1 MPLGTLDRT
10 PPPFFKQGPS
20 ALSKLVVFSAVALF
34 LMVADLRFKV
44 TDPMRAVLAA
54 ALYPVQWAV
63 LQPVHAITGASGYFA
78 SLHHAQ
84 QSELDALR
92 RLTEQAVRSSQVE
105 QLEIENRRLR
115 ELLAMRERTGAQ
127 GIGAQVLYDA
137 ADPFSRR
144 VVIDR
149 GQTQGVQPGSPVID
163 ESGVLGQVTRV
174 YPLVSEVSLLI
185 DRDQA
190 IPVLNPRSGVRALAY
205 GQPGEGGSLEL
216 RYTSVGT
223 DIVQGDLLTT
233 SGVDAV
239 YPPGLPVAR
248 VTLVERHSGSAF
260 LRVRAEPVARVDGAL
275 HVLVLQPT
283 GDASAAPAAP
293 AGGPAPDPQAASSTT
308 SAARD
313 AAAGGAPRRTTP

>member
-20 ALSKLVVFSAVALF
+20 ALSKLIVFSAVALF
-34 LMVADLRFKV
+34 LMVADLRFQV
-44 TDPMRAVLAA
+44 TAPVRAALAT

-63 LQPVHAITGASGYFA
+63 LQPVHAVSAAGGYFT

-115 ELLAMRERTGAQ
+115 ELLAMRERAGAQ
-127 GIGAQVLYDA
+127 AIGAQVLYDA

-149 GQTQGVQPGSPVID
+149 GQTHGVQAGAPVID
-163 ESGVLGQVTRV
+163 EAGVLGQVTRV

-185 DRDQA
+185 DRDLA
-190 IPVLNPRSGVRALAY
+190 IPVLNPRSGARALAY
-205 GQPGEGGSLEL
+205 GQPGEGGGLEL

-223 DIVQGDLLTT
+223 DIAQGDLLTT

-248 VTLVERHSGSAF
+248 VTLVERQSGSAF
-260 LRVRAEPVARVDGAL
+260 LRVRAEPVARVDGVL
-275 HVLVLQPT
+275 HVLVL
-283 GDASAAPAAP
+283 AP
-293 AGGPAPDPQAASSTT
+293 AGEAPPPPPARKGAA
-308 SAARD
+308 
-313 AAAGGAPRRTTP
+313 P

>member
-34 LMVADLRFKV
+34 LMVADLRFRV
-44 TDPMRAVLAA
+44 TDPLRAVLAA

-63 LQPVHAITGASGYFA
+63 LQPVHAVSAAGGYFS
-78 SLHHAQ
+78 SLHRAQ

-92 RLTEQAVRSSQVE
+92 RLTDQAVRSSQVE

-115 ELLAMRERTGAQ
+115 ELLAMRERAGAEAL
-127 GIGAQVLYDA
+127 GAQVLYDA

-149 GQTQGVQPGSPVID
+149 GQTHGVQAGAPVID
-163 ESGVLGQVTRV
+163 ESGVLGQVTRL
-174 YPLVSEVSLLI
+174 YPLVSEVSLVI
-185 DRDQA
+185 DREQA

-205 GQPGEGGSLEL
+205 GQPGDGGGLEL

-223 DIVQGDLLTT
+223 DIVKGDLLTT

-275 HVLVLQPT
+275 HVLVLKPT
-283 GDASAAPAAP
+283 SETPPAPPPPTRGAAAP
-293 AGGPAPDPQAASSTT
+293 
-308 SAARD
+308 R
-313 AAAGGAPRRTTP
+313 GATP